1 MALIVMA
8 AYITEENKKAEI
20 LRETLNG
27 LFSTV
32 DFSKHRI
39 VVVDNASCQDGKD
52 VLHFFSIK
60 ARIRMLHESAYTVIT
75 NSKNLGTAGA
85 VNLGWK
91 LRGENECVVKLDD
104 DCLIHDAGWADRM
117 EEAIRRDPE
126 IGIIGLKRIDLAQ
139 NPHFPDPN
147 NPDRAWAEKY
157 RSSLRM
163 LPPYWGAPWMV
174 VEDAE
179 DIMGTCHL
187 LNPAL
192 LDKIGFLFQ
201 PRLYG
206 FDDSLVCI
214 RSRVAGFKN
223 CFLPEVRIS
232 HIDPGGGSYQE
243 WKRQVSSE
251 DMVEYNRIKE
261 GYITGQI
268 PIYYDPFKFVTA

>member
-1 MALIVMA
+1 MALISMA
-8 AYITEENKKAEI
+8 VYATEENNKTEI
-20 LRETLNG
+20 TERTIEA
-27 LFSTV
+27 LFRTV
-32 DFSKHRI
+32 DFTKHRI
-39 VVVDNASCQDGKD
+39 VVVNNASCQTAEKMLDTWESGANAGLWSGSVGK
-52 VLHFFSIK
+52 FK
-60 ARIRMLHESAYTVIT
+60 VIH
-75 NSKNLGTAGA
+75 NEINLGTAGA
-85 VNLGWK
+85 VNLAWK
-91 LRGENECVVKLDD
+91 LREPGECVVKMDD
-104 DCLIHDAGWADRM
+104 DCLIHNDGWADRM

-147 NPDRAWAEKY
+147 NPDRLWAERY

-163 LPPYWGAPWMV
+163 LPPYFGEPWMV

-179 DIMGTCHL
+179 DIMGTCHM

-214 RSRVAGFKN
+214 RSRIAGFKN

-232 HIDPGGGSYQE
+232 HIDPGGGIYQE
-243 WKRQVSSE
+243 WKRVESGK
-251 DMVEYNRIKE
+251 DMTEYNKYKN
-261 GYITGQI
+261 GYMDGTI
-268 PIYYDPFKFVTA
+268 PIYYNPYQ